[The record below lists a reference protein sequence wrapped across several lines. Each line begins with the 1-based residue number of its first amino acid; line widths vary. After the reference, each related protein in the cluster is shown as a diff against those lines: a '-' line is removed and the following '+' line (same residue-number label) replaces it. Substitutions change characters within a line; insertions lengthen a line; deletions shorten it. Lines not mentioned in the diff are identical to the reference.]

1 MILIWTV
8 GDVCNLAGVFLTK
21 ALPTQVYM
29 AVLFAVLDILL
40 NFQHCW
46 YCYWIV
52 PRRKKRQAAQLAAA
66 PAEGTPE
73 AEVHDS
79 ASEVQLASKTSESQ
93 KPLIRP
99 VTDLPQGAA
108 SMTDDAKTSSSQES
122 NTVSTA
128 SQSGGSQQD
137 RDTEL
142 TSMDSS
148 SSNFPSAQDGIKRGV
163 DDHVTGKGD
172 AESREP
178 GGNIPAAH
186 QLRALSAGLML
197 VGCGIMTTS
206 VPTMITAGLT
216 GTLPG
221 ASDFRSTSGVWS
233 QQRASTGRVLLSG
246 GANAATGKTVD
257 IGQGLGWGMTV
268 TYLAA
273 RVPQILKNLRRGT
286 TEGLSFFM
294 FALLF
299 MGSVTYVLSIFIRSV
314 ESQFIVPKLPWL
326 IEALGAIL
334 LDGTIVVQILYYRSK
349 HRNQPPPAL
358 PASDLPLGSIAP

>member
-1 MILIWTV
+1 MLAYAHLHKQCVQCHEGNHTPTGDTLQSSQHVVCADFLILDQPFSPSWAAST
-8 GDVCNLAGVFLTK
+8 GGT
-21 ALPTQVYM
+21 LPDQSSCSLG
-29 AVLFAVLDILL
+29 AFAVVD
-40 NFQHCW
+40 
-46 YCYWIV
+46 
-52 PRRKKRQAAQLAAA
+52 A
-66 PAEGTPE
+66 GTPE

-186 QLRALSAGLML
+186 QLRALSAGRCLCL
-197 VGCGIMTTS
+197 
-206 VPTMITAGLT
+206 
-216 GTLPG
+216 
-221 ASDFRSTSGVWS
+221 
-233 QQRASTGRVLLSG
+233 
-246 GANAATGKTVD
+246 
-257 IGQGLGWGMTV
+257 
-268 TYLAA
+268 
-273 RVPQILKNLRRGT
+273 
-286 TEGLSFFM
+286 
-294 FALLF
+294 LLF
-299 MGSVTYVLSIFIRSV
+299 FPTAACPSTC
-314 ESQFIVPKLPWL
+314 
-326 IEALGAIL
+326 
-334 LDGTIVVQILYYRSK
+334 
-349 HRNQPPPAL
+349 
-358 PASDLPLGSIAP
+358 PASCYVAVPSHRLNWG